1 MIALHRNDAVA
12 AFPIGARSEESA
24 GDGGMNG
31 PESLPPTTE
40 NAMSKGFDRFLGL
53 LAWPLAAFDAYI
65 FVFYL
70 QYKFTGHPGSVELFT
85 TLTDWLGFAGHEKF
99 MRIGTGSM
107 ELIASILLFIP
118 ATQVIGAA
126 LAFAIMTGAIF
137 FHLVSPL
144 GVDPYGDGGVLFKQ
158 ACAVWLSSLVIM
170 AIRRQRA
177 VELVDRYLPF
187 LPVPDRLRAS

>member
-1 MIALHRNDAVA
+1 MIASHRNHAAA
-12 AFPIGARSEESA
+12 AFQIGVGFEESA
-24 GDGGMNG
+24 GWRQG
-31 PESLPPTTE
+31 SLPPTTE
-40 NAMSKGFDRFLGL
+40 DAMSKGFDRFLGV

-65 FVFYL
+65 FIFYL

-126 LAFAIMTGAIF
+126 LAFAIMCGAIF

-144 GVDPYGDGGVLFKQ
+144 GVDPYGDGGVLFKE
-158 ACAVWLSSLVIM
+158 ACAVWLSSLVII
-170 AIRRQRA
+170 AIRRRHA
-177 VELVDRYLPF
+177 VALVERYLPF
-187 LPVPDRLRAS
+187 VPVPARLRAS